1 MTTGSFIGQENLYQS
16 LIPNYSMLFFMV
28 FQWEENKEKLN
39 KQANVILKAIQ
50 QHTQEMHKP
59 NEAGDMPSTE
69 CIDKLFNDM
78 CTSFDDEYGGYGGA
92 PKFPQACE

>member
-1 MTTGSFIGQENLYQS
+1 M
-16 LIPNYSMLFFMV
+16 
-28 FQWEENKEKLN
+28 
-39 KQANVILKAIQ
+39 QANVILKAIQ

-92 PKFPQACE
+92 PKFPQACEWILVLMSSLLESN